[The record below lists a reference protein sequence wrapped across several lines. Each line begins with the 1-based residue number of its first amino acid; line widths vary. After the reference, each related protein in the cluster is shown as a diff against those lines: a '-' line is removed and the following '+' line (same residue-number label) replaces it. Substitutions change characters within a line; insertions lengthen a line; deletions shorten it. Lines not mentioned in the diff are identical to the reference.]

1 MNLLFDRLPSFEN
14 RPFLGRGFAL
24 RLITCF
30 GAIYLFG
37 FSDSVAHSAPRE
49 TKGTSFVI
57 VGDPYEIM
65 TRAKPCVIEDQLKVA
80 ARIAANESFEAR
92 PTYMSL
98 VDKFHVVK
106 GQTVKKGQ
114 LIATS
119 VTTSL
124 EKMRSIYSDYVALYR
139 AQVRI
144 AENSRKVAET
154 RRNRIQDLAKKGVMS
169 TAELEQSENTVVSAK
184 QSEERMLR
192 GLQSMLENVKTYDDQ
207 IKQSNF
213 YSAMDGVVTE
223 LIVDP
228 KSLSGNLMVMPGTM
242 IAKIEKPGRYRAEA
256 QLFDNQIHGVRSGMA
271 ASVVLPDGSKIDG
284 KVTYVS
290 TLPVEAKTEQ
300 SSYMSYGSAEPQ
312 NKGGLTFYK
321 AIVEFDRPG
330 PILPPSLL
338 SEVNIVKSSYK
349 AKACLPWN
357 AIQIADGKPSVRI
370 FEDGKG
376 WSQSP
381 VVLGKQGRYQVELQ
395 SPLAAEALVKSRLW

>member
-1 MNLLFDRLPSFEN
+1 MIFSYDRLQSVKNISLLCREMVT
-14 RPFLGRGFAL
+14 FLIAFFASAYPL
-24 RLITCF
+24 VFAESI
-30 GAIYLFG
+30 A
-37 FSDSVAHSAPRE
+37 VAE
-49 TKGTSFVI
+49 TRDVKRSQFII
-57 VGDPYEIM
+57 VGDPYEVM
-65 TRAKPCVIEDQLKVA
+65 TRAKSCIIEDQLKVA
-80 ARIAANESFEAR
+80 ARIVSNESYEAR
-92 PTYMSL
+92 PIFMSL
-98 VDKFHVVK
+98 IDKFHVVK

-154 RRNRIQDLAKKGVMS
+154 RRNRIEDLAKKGVMS

-256 QLFDNQIHGVRSGMA
+256 QLFDNQVHGVRSGMA

-290 TLPVEAKTEQ
+290 TLPVEPNTEQ
-300 SSYMSYGSAEPQ
+300 SSYMSYGSTEQQ

-357 AIQIADGKPSVRI
+357 AIEISDGKPFVRI

-381 VVLGKQGRYQVELQ
+381 VVLGKQGRYHVELQ
-395 SPLAAEALVKSRLW
+395 TPLGAEALVKSRLW